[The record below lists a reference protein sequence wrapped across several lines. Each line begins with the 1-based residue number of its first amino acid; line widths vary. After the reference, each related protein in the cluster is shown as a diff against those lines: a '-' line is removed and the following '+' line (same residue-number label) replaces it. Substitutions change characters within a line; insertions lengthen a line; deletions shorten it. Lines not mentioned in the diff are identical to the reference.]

1 MIPSSEHI
9 IYLPVNKIFGA
20 FNAWLILPN
29 STKALKGMS
38 KGDGGKLCEGISGF
52 TITYSGLCLMGEN
65 FSEILNTEFPEKF
78 VYAFSQSH

>member
-1 MIPSSEHI
+1 
-9 IYLPVNKIFGA
+9 
-20 FNAWLILPN
+20 
-29 STKALKGMS
+29 MS